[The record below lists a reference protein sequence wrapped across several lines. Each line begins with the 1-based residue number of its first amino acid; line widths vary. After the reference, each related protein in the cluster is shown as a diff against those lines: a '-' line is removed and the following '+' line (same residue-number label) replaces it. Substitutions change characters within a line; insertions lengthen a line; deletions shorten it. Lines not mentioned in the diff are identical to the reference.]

1 MGDANVRRPVATRF
15 EHGVDFGLLVHKS
28 PFMADDRDPLVLSN
42 YIFELLEVNP
52 GVAGFL
58 IQLHPDDVDAVVESV
73 TAHAEKGAGT
83 KTTLYV
89 GQEEEEVEEVEE
101 EEEDAGGVGAG
112 GRKEKPHNPLMI
124 SVQKVRIRP
133 GKGKGQSDGWFP
145 QPLTHN
151 TRRVCTD
158 DPENKL
164 PMHSLCPTREWER
177 EWYGVTTPNI
187 VSGQGVILFPFGA
200 TPPLIGEAEEVV
212 AAEPLGAFNRDPNDL
227 VLTVGGKLVVNH
239 LLEHDFLSAVQLQ
252 SLLDDLDRVPLS
264 EKAPIFNENPPIVGR
279 PQDSGTRRTLY
290 GNYGGANHH
299 RHNPHKL
306 HDLPVLKR
314 VADRVLE
321 TAKKTVVGGVGWSCT
336 ILDMAEISS
345 YDHTPQHLHRDAPPY
360 TIPEGTLIVNC
371 LIMLTHNHEEED
383 GSHFLLVPSSSSG
396 FPDPWVERAVPFK
409 RGTAFFFNALDVH
422 RGSGIPKASPTG
434 VSHPRLMAFFAI
446 ELTVGG
452 NLRFPN
458 LHVTQSIKSPQLGAP
473 GGRVARTVQCD
484 GAVRCRGKVVAN
496 CYGCN
501 RLILCTAHKDG
512 LCVPCQEGEEVEG
525 GEEEEVVVDPNG
537 VSIEQSAQCLLPVGT
552 TTGHFLLSGW
562 GVGREVIA
570 PLTNEEAGAVAGHP
584 DQCPLA
590 KVCHGEALPWP
601 TLQGHVGMKVPAG
614 TILVVRRGLYGGVA
628 RVAPEAEGVAQVV
641 EWRQVGEYAAVTDFV
656 WLRRLGLVLDDA
668 KKEGQGM
675 CPCHQV

>member
-28 PFMADDRDPLVLSN
+28 PFMADKRDPLVLSN

-89 GQEEEEVEEVEE
+89 GQEEEEEEVEE

-112 GRKEKPHNPLMI
+112 GRKEKPHNPLMM
-124 SVQKVRIRP
+124 SVQKVRILA
-133 GKGKGQSDGWFP
+133 GKGKGKSDGWFP

-187 VSGQGVILFPFGA
+187 ISGQGVILFPFGA

-239 LLEHDFLSAVQLQ
+239 LLEHDFLSDVQLQ

-290 GNYGGANHH
+290 GNYGGANHDK
-299 RHNPHKL
+299 HNPHKL

-360 TIPEGTLIVNC
+360 TIPEGTLIANC
-371 LIMLTHNHEEED
+371 LIMPTHNHEEED
-383 GSHFLLVPSSSSG
+383 GSHFLFVPSSSSG

-446 ELTVGG
+446 ELTHGG

-458 LHVTQSIKSPQLGAP
+458 LHVTQSIKRPQLGAP
-473 GGRVARTVQCD
+473 AGRVARTVQCD

-562 GVGREVIA
+562 GIGREVIS

-628 RVAPEAEGVAQVV
+628 RVAPEVEWVAQVV
-641 EWRQVGEYAAVTDFV
+641 EWR
-656 WLRRLGLVLDDA
+656 
-668 KKEGQGM
+668 
-675 CPCHQV
+675 